1 MQISVVTGW
10 RDGEAD
16 AVVDRD
22 VRAAGIGG
30 LVPDLVAPVVARQPY
45 REAVRCGMAR
55 YTYRDLDRVSAVLA
69 GAAAASGVR
78 AGDVVGV
85 FLERSAVMVAAVLG
99 VLRAGGTYLPLD
111 PGYPTE
117 RLRFMLADSGTG
129 VVLTE
134 PALRSRLAELAPD
147 VRVVTID
154 EPGTGGVALPVG
166 GPPDPE
172 SGAFLLYTS
181 GSTGVPKGVAVPHRA
196 VVNFLTAMGERIG
209 ATDRDVFLAQAP
221 LSFDISV
228 FELLLPLTVGA
239 RIHLVDRAT
248 AMDGS
253 ALARAIDDGWV
264 TVVQG
269 TPTTHRML
277 VAAGWRGGAAVTV
290 VSGGEPLPADLAAA
304 LLDRGVRLWNCY
316 GPTETTVYTHA
327 LRMSPGDPVRLGGP
341 LTDVRTYLL
350 DENLRPVA
358 PGEVGEIC
366 LAGPCLATGYLHRP
380 ALTAERFLPD
390 PFDAAPGRRMYRSG
404 DLARMTDAGL
414 LDPLGRTD
422 HQVKLRGYRVELGEV
437 EAALRADARV
447 RDAVV
452 FVSGQGADATLVGCL
467 VPEGDE
473 PPDRDELRAALG
485 ARLPGYLVPAR
496 FTVLDR
502 LPLTPSGKVDRAA
515 VAASGGGRPLHPT
528 SAAPPD
534 TPLERVVAGV
544 WLDLLDVP
552 RLGVDEPVL
561 DAGANSVTLMRAADL
576 FEEIFGIPVAVRVLF
591 DRPTVAEQARYL
603 AGHGP
608 EMAATADRLLALA
621 QAG

>member
-1 MQISVVTGW
+1 VGQISVVTGW
-10 RDGEAD
+10 CDGQAD
-16 AVVDRD
+16 AVGERD
-22 VRAAGIGG
+22 VRVAGIGG
-30 LVPDLVAPVVARQPY
+30 LVPDLVAPVVARQPD
-45 REAVRCGMAR
+45 REAVRSGTAR

-69 GAAAASGVR
+69 GALGVR

-117 RLRFMLADSGTG
+117 RLRFMLADSGTE

-154 EPGTGGVALPVG
+154 EAATDGVPLPVG
-166 GPPDPE
+166 GAPDPE

-253 ALARAIDDGWV
+253 ALAMAIDDGWV

-277 VAAGWRGGAAVTV
+277 VSAGWRGGAVTV
-290 VSGGEPLPADLAAA
+290 VSGGEPLPPDLAEA

-327 LRMSPGDPVRLGGP
+327 LRLSPGDPVRLGGP

-350 DENLRPVA
+350 DDDLRPVA
-358 PGEVGEIC
+358 PGEIGEIC
-366 LAGPCLATGYLHRP
+366 LAGACLATGYLNRP

-390 PFDAAPGRRMYRSG
+390 PFDPAPGRRLYRSG
-404 DLARMTDAGL
+404 DLARVTDTGL
-414 LDPLGRTD
+414 LEPLGRTD

-437 EAALRADARV
+437 EAALRADPRV

-452 FVSGQGADATLVGCL
+452 FVSGQAADATLVGAL
-467 VPEGDE
+467 VPEGE

-515 VAASGGGRPLHPT
+515 VAASSGRPL
-528 SAAPPD
+528 SGSDAAPPD

-576 FEEIFGIPVAVRVLF
+576 FEAIFGVPVGVRVLF

-608 EMAATADRLLALA
+608 ELTATADRLLALA